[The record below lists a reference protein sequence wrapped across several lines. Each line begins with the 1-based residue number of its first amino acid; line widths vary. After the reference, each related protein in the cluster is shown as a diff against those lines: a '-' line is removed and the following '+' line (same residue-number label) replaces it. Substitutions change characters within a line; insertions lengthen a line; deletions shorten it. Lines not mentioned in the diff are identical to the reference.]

1 MQGGVRMGKY
11 AELKE
16 LGFRFDHSAS
26 ERGYISRKNDYK
38 MVPYIGRFGIGV
50 KVIFPR
56 TDTTQYVSIE
66 YHILDVGEIYLYNK
80 EMEFV
85 KCISYNYFKNGK
97 RYYKVALDDWNYIIS
112 KDSYNI
118 RLKEWDILCN

>member
-1 MQGGVRMGKY
+1 MNKY

-26 ERGYISRKNDYK
+26 ERGYISRKIDYK

-56 TDTTQYVSIE
+56 SDTTQYVNIE
-66 YHILDVGEIYLYNK
+66 YHILDVGEIYLYSR
-80 EMEFV
+80 EMKFV
-85 KCISYNYFKNGK
+85 KHISYNYFKNGK
-97 RYYKVALDDWNYIIS
+97 RSYKAAFDDCNYIIS
-112 KDSYNI
+112 KDSYSI